1 MLENCSFIDN
11 TSWGKT
17 YELNASTCIHLIG
30 NKLITQSENE
40 VLLHY
45 RKELQQKY
53 SLAIHLWEDVL
64 IQKKE
69 LVTQRLSAINGQV
82 QKIHARKCTLKPISQ
97 IELNDFLNLHHIQGA
112 VKSRIK
118 YGLMYENE
126 LVGVASFSAR
136 RAMTYDGKKEYYSAE
151 LIRFC
156 SKTGTRIY
164 GGLDKLLK
172 HYERN
177 FEVNDI
183 MTYADKDWSN
193 GASYLTLGF
202 TISNETNPLAFVL
215 NENRERKLVVHPTE
229 KDTYLWSSGNI
240 KLLRNV
246 EK

>member
-1 MLENCSFIDN
+1 MLENFSFINN
-11 TSWGKT
+11 TSWGKL
-17 YELNASTCIHLIG
+17 YELNASTCIHLIDS
-30 NKLITQSENE
+30 KLITKSENDAI
-40 VLLHY
+40 LQY
-45 RKELQQKY
+45 RNQLQQNY
-53 SLAIHLWEDVL
+53 VLAIQLWKDVA
-64 IQKKE
+64 IRKKK
-69 LVTQRLSAINGQV
+69 LVDQRLLAINGQV
-82 QKIHARKCTLKPISQ
+82 HKIHARKCSIKTISQ
-97 IELNDFLNLHHIQGA
+97 IELNVFLNLHHNQGA
-112 VKSRIK
+112 VKSRVK

-136 RAMTYDGKKEYYSAE
+136 RAMTYDGKKDYYSAE

-172 HYERN
+172 YYERN
-177 FEVNDI
+177 FDVNDI

-215 NENRERKLVVHPTE
+215 DENMERKLVANPTE
-229 KDTYLWSSGNI
+229 KDVYLWNSGNI
-240 KLLRNV
+240 KLHRNV